1 MPEASARRDT
11 TRRRAAEPYVEPR
24 PRPDLRLVGADPGR
38 RTVVI
43 TGRPDPAPRRRQS
56 VSRANT
62 AARPD
67 RVAAWAVGLG
77 FFLVFMAGIT
87 H

>member
-1 MPEASARRDT
+1 MHEASARRQHA
-11 TRRRAAEPYVEPR
+11 RRAVEPYAEPL
-24 PRPDLRLVGADPGR
+24 PRPDLRLVGPDPGR

-43 TGRPDPAPRRRQS
+43 TGRPDPEPRRRP
-56 VSRANT
+56 SRAHANT
-62 AARPD
+62 VARPD

>member
-1 MPEASARRDT
+1 MPEASARRET
-11 TRRRAAEPYVEPR
+11 TRRASEPYAESR
-24 PRPDLRLVGADPGR
+24 PRPDLRLVGPDPGR